1 LSGARHVWRLASLGP
16 GLLVLAAGGAGL
28 SFLGLCLCVSIRL
41 VLCIYSGLP
50 GAVCMVCFFCFAK
63 YSLANYIQGREV
75 KPKYSY
81 FAKYETASTLGNHKN
96 KMKLIAGGVFFGT
109 KGNP

>member
-1 LSGARHVWRLASLGP
+1 
-16 GLLVLAAGGAGL
+16 
-28 SFLGLCLCVSIRL
+28 
-41 VLCIYSGLP
+41 
-50 GAVCMVCFFCFAK
+50 MVCFFCFAK